1 MITSLFDL
9 MLLCEATWI
18 SLHIW
23 QIVKKLVELI
33 KYTVEVV
40 RSCSLF
46 DFKRFEI
53 SACGLVGS
61 AMHCESHQLNALF
74 AGAVKPGY

>member
-1 MITSLFDL
+1 MDIY
-9 MLLCEATWI
+9 AYI
-18 SLHIW
+18 G
-23 QIVKKLVELI
+23 QIVKKLVELT
-33 KYTVEVV
+33 KYIVEAV

>member
-1 MITSLFDL
+1 MCSKKD
-9 MLLCEATWI
+9 I
-18 SLHIW
+18 SACIW
-23 QIVKKLVELI
+23 QIVKKLVELT

>member
-1 MITSLFDL
+1 M
-9 MLLCEATWI
+9 
-18 SLHIW
+18 
-23 QIVKKLVELI
+23 KKLVELT